1 MNDKLR
7 KLENVTAI
15 LDIVI
20 PIMII
25 LVCKTLLT
33 MSTGPRVIDI
43 NGNSAT
49 NSTDFS
55 CIFLSILSIL
65 MALRFHLHFAKK
77 EAINHLA
84 VNLFH
89 SEESDN

>member
-25 LVCKTLLT
+25 LVCKTL
-33 MSTGPRVIDI
+33 
-43 NGNSAT
+43 SAT
-49 NSTDFS
+49 NSTDFR

-84 VNLFH
+84 INLFH